1 MELFL
6 KQQNNLLS
14 KQELIKIKPLII
26 RLFCSYIS
34 YYSSL
39 MKRGTFTIGN
49 CGVNMPK
56 SWEGCL

>member
-1 MELFL
+1 MILETA
-6 KQQNNLLS
+6 KQFVEQ
-14 KQELIKIKPLII
+14 QELIKIKPLII